1 MKRFLMTVA
10 FLLPL
15 NTYALTPGEVQAIVQ
30 QAQESVQSLP
40 QTQEE
45 DIAIA
50 VAVSLSMPRASLLK
64 LGQDAQ
70 DAGLTLTFRGVGTE
84 KQNIPDEKPRT
95 IAQRYGKGLIARHM
109 EDFKFLTDAG
119 ANVQID
125 PVLFARHNIT
135 DVPRVMV
142 VPVCRSA
149 CEHSQAILVARGDV
163 SLRYALDALFKD
175 VTNRLKTETENKQ
188 LLKAKTLIEEKLLLL
203 GDRE

>member
-1 MKRFLMTVA
+1 MTLA

-30 QAQESVQSLP
+30 QAQESVQTLP

-64 LGQDAQ
+64 LGQDAR
-70 DAGLTLTFRGVGTE
+70 DAGLALSFRGVGTE
-84 KQNIPDEKPRT
+84 IKNKPNEKSQT
-95 IAQRYGKGLIARHM
+95 VAQRYGKGLIARHV
-109 EDFKFLTDAG
+109 EDFKFLT
-119 ANVQID
+119 NVGVNIQID

-149 CEHSQAILVARGDV
+149 CERTQAILVARGDV
-163 SLRYALDALFKD
+163 SLRYALEALFKD
-175 VTNRLKTETENKQ
+175 VTNQLKKEPENKQ
-188 LLKAKTLIEEKLLLL
+188 LLKAKSLLEEKLLRL

>member
-1 MKRFLMTVA
+1 MKRFLMALA

-15 NTYALTPGEVQAIVQ
+15 NTSALTPGEVQAIVQ
-30 QAQESVQSLP
+30 QAQESVQTLP

-64 LGQDAQ
+64 LGQDAR
-70 DAGLTLTFRGVGTE
+70 DAGLALTFRGVGTE
-84 KQNIPDEKPRT
+84 IQNRPDEKPRT
-95 IAQRYGKGLIARHM
+95 IAQRYGKGLFARHM
-109 EDFKFLTDAG
+109 EDFKFLTDTS

-125 PVLFARHNIT
+125 PVLFARHGIT

-149 CEHSQAILVARGDV
+149 CEYSQAILVARGDV

>member
-1 MKRFLMTVA
+1 MKRFLMTLGI
-10 FLLPL
+10 LLPL

-30 QAQESVQSLP
+30 QAQESVQTLP

-50 VAVSLSMPRASLLK
+50 IAVSLSMPRASLLK
-64 LGQDAQ
+64 LGQDAW

-84 KQNIPDEKPRT
+84 IQNRPDEKPQT
-95 IAQRYGKGLIARHM
+95 VAQRYGKGLIARHM

-149 CEHSQAILVARGDV
+149 CERTQAILVARGDV
-163 SLRYALDALFKD
+163 SLRYALDALHK
-175 VTNRLKTETENKQ
+175 EASEQ
-188 LLKAKTLIEEKLLLL
+188 LKAKPESQELQKALKLIEGALDRL
-203 GDRE
+203 GDRP